1 MTDGKGSISME
12 SEHKLSDYNFEFP
25 KELIAS
31 RTAGKGKTRIL
42 HCPKDGGERRIMK
55 APEIVELFR
64 PGDCLVV
71 NNTKVIPARL
81 YGHTQYGGE
90 VEILLVQALI
100 PAENGEARYEAQ
112 VRPGKAFKIGRELEI
127 AGVKTVVEDIKE
139 DGARVLRFAV
149 TPVELEAVMNRE
161 GHVPLPP
168 YIDRPDD
175 EDDKLAYQTIFAKY
189 SGAVAAP
196 TASLHFSEEMLEAL
210 KAKGVYVA
218 EVTLHVGPGTF
229 QNISVEDFTQHKMH
243 GEHYELTRENAEI
256 INKAKR
262 EGGRIVTVGTTST
275 RVVETIADANGI
287 VKAQSGV
294 THAFFYPGYR
304 YKIVDGLLTNFHW
317 PKSSLILLVSA
328 FYGRENTLAA
338 YKMAVENKMKLFSYG
353 DGMLIL

>member
-1 MTDGKGSISME
+1 
-12 SEHKLSDYNFEFP
+12 
-25 KELIAS
+25 
-31 RTAGKGKTRIL
+31 
-42 HCPKDGGERRIMK
+42 
-55 APEIVELFR
+55 VE
-64 PGDCLVV
+64 
-71 NNTKVIPARL
+71 T
-81 YGHTQYGGE
+81 
-90 VEILLVQALI
+90 LLVQSLI
-100 PAENGEARYEAQ
+100 PAENGDARYEAQ

-127 AGVKTVVEDIKE
+127 AGVKATVEEIHE
-139 DGARVLRFAV
+139 DGARVLRFAT

-161 GHVPLPP
+161 GHVPLQP
-168 YIDRPDD
+168 YINRPDD
-175 EDDKLAYQTIFAKY
+175 EDDKKAYQTLFAKY

-196 TASLHFSEEMLEAL
+196 TASLHFSEQMLADL

-243 GEHYELTRENAEI
+243 GEHYELTKENAEI

-262 EGGRIVTVGTTST
+262 EGGRIVAVGTTST

-317 PKSSLILLVSA
+317 PKSSLILRVSA
-328 FYGRENTLAA
+328 FYGRENTLEA
-338 YKMAVENKMKLFSYG
+338 YRMAVENKMKLFSYG

>member
-1 MTDGKGSISME
+1 M
-12 SEHKLSDYNFEFP
+12 
-25 KELIAS
+25 
-31 RTAGKGKTRIL
+31 
-42 HCPKDGGERRIMK
+42 
-55 APEIVELFR
+55 
-64 PGDCLVV
+64 
-71 NNTKVIPARL
+71 
-81 YGHTQYGGE
+81 
-90 VEILLVQALI
+90 
-100 PAENGEARYEAQ
+100 
-112 VRPGKAFKIGRELEI
+112 
-127 AGVKTVVEDIKE
+127 KTVVEEVRE
-139 DGARVLRFAV
+139 DGSRVLRFAV
-149 TPVELEAVMNRE
+149 TPVELESVMNRE

-168 YIDRPDD
+168 YINRPDD
-175 EDDKLAYQTIFAKY
+175 EEDKKAYQTIFAKY

-196 TASLHFSEEMLEAL
+196 TASLHFSEQMLEDL

-243 GEHYELTRENAEI
+243 GEHYELTKENAEI

-328 FYGRENTLAA
+328 FYGRENTLEA

>member
-1 MTDGKGSISME
+1 ME
-12 SEHKLSDYNFEFP
+12 HNLSDYSFEFP
-25 KELIAS
+25 PELIAS

-42 HCPKDGGERRIMK
+42 HCPKDGGERHIMK
-55 APEIVELFR
+55 APEIVDLFR

-81 YGHTQYGGE
+81 YGKTMHDGE
-90 VEILLVQALI
+90 VETLLVQAMI
-100 PAENGEARYEAQ
+100 PAESGEARYEAQ
-112 VRPGKAFKIGRELEI
+112 VRPGKAFKVGRELLI
-127 AGVKTVVEDIKE
+127 AGVKTTVESINE
-139 DGARVLRFAV
+139 DGSRVLRFAV
-149 TPVELEAVMNRE
+149 TPVELEAVMNAQ

-168 YIDRPDD
+168 YINRPDD
-175 EDDKLAYQTIFAKY
+175 EEDKKAYQTIFAKY

-196 TASLHFSEEMLEAL
+196 TASLHFSEEMLDAL
-210 KAKGVYVA
+210 KAKGVKVA

-243 GEHYELTRENAEI
+243 GEHYELTEENACI
-256 INKAKR
+256 INEAKAS
-262 EGGRIVTVGTTST
+262 GGRIVTVGTTST
-275 RVVETIADANGI
+275 RVVETIADDNGI
-287 VKAQSGV
+287 VRAQSGV

-304 YKIVDGLLTNFHW
+304 YKIVDGLMTNFHW

-338 YKMAVENKMKLFSYG
+338 YRMAVENKLKLFSYG

>member
-1 MTDGKGSISME
+1 ME
-12 SEHKLSDYNFEFP
+12 HNLSDYSFEFP
-25 KELIAS
+25 PELIAS

-42 HCPKDGGERRIMK
+42 HCPKDGGERHIMK
-55 APEIVELFR
+55 APEIVDLFK

-81 YGHTQYGGE
+81 YGKTMHDGE
-90 VEILLVQALI
+90 VETLLVQAMI
-100 PAENGEARYEAQ
+100 PAEDGSARYEAQ
-112 VRPGKAFKIGRELEI
+112 VRPGKAFKVGRELMI
-127 AGVKTVVEDIKE
+127 AGVKTTVESINE
-139 DGARVLRFAV
+139 DGSRVLRFAV
-149 TPVELEAVMNRE
+149 TPVELEAVMNAQ

-168 YIDRPDD
+168 YINRPDD
-175 EDDKLAYQTIFAKY
+175 EEDKKAYQTIFAKY

-210 KAKGVYVA
+210 KAKGVHVA

-243 GEHYELTRENAEI
+243 GEHYELTQENADI
-256 INKAKR
+256 INKAKAA
-262 EGGRIVTVGTTST
+262 GGRVVTVGTTST
-275 RVVETIADANGI
+275 RVVETIADDAG
-287 VKAQSGV
+287 VVRAQKGV

-338 YKMAVENKMKLFSYG
+338 YKMAVENQLKLFSYG

>member
-1 MTDGKGSISME
+1 ME
-12 SEHKLSDYNFEFP
+12 HNLSDYTFEFP

-31 RTAGKGKTRIL
+31 RTAGKGKTHIL
-42 HCPKDGGERRIMK
+42 YCPKNGDERRIMK
-55 APEIVELFR
+55 APEIVDLFR

-81 YGHTQYGGE
+81 FGETQHGGE
-90 VEILLVQALI
+90 VEVLLVQALN
-100 PAENGEARYEAQ
+100 PSESGEARFEAK
-112 VRPGKAFKIGRELEI
+112 VRPGKAFQVGRELNI
-127 AGVKTVVEDIKE
+127 AGVKTFVEEVHEE
-139 DGARVLRFAV
+139 DGNRILRFEK
-149 TPVELEAVMNRE
+149 TPAEMESVMNE
-161 GHVPLPP
+161 QGHVPLPP
-168 YIDRPDD
+168 YINRPDD
-175 EDDKLAYQTIFAKY
+175 EEDKKAYQTIFAKY
-189 SGAVAAP
+189 AGAVAAP
-196 TASLHFSEEMLEAL
+196 TASLHFSEQMLADL

-243 GEHYELTRENAEI
+243 GEHYELTKENADI

-275 RVVETIADANGI
+275 RVIETIADANGFLKPQKGI
-287 VKAQSGV
+287 
-294 THAFFYPGYR
+294 TYAFFYPGYK
-304 YKIVDGLLTNFHW
+304 YKIIDGLLTNFHW

-338 YKMAVENKMKLFSYG
+338 YKMAVENKLKLFSYG

>member
-1 MTDGKGSISME
+1 ME
-12 SEHKLSDYNFEFP
+12 HNLSDYSFEFP
-25 KELIAS
+25 PELIAS

-42 HCPKDGGERRIMK
+42 HCPKDGGERHIMK
-55 APEIVELFR
+55 APEIVDLFK

-81 YGHTQYGGE
+81 YGKTMHDGE
-90 VEILLVQALI
+90 VETLLVQALI
-100 PAENGEARYEAQ
+100 PAEDGSARYEAQ
-112 VRPGKAFKIGRELEI
+112 VRPGKAFKVGRELMI
-127 AGVKTVVEDIKE
+127 AGVKTTVESINE
-139 DGARVLRFAV
+139 DGSRVLRFAV
-149 TPVELEAVMNRE
+149 TPVELEAVMNAQ

-168 YIDRPDD
+168 YINRPDD
-175 EDDKLAYQTIFAKY
+175 EEDKKAYQTIFAKY

-196 TASLHFSEEMLEAL
+196 TASLHFSEEMLSAL
-210 KAKGVYVA
+210 KAKGVHVA

-243 GEHYELTRENAEI
+243 GEHYELTQENADI
-256 INKAKR
+256 INKAKAA
-262 EGGRIVTVGTTST
+262 GGRVVTVGTTST
-275 RVVETIADANGI
+275 RVVETIADDQG
-287 VKAQSGV
+287 VVRAQSGV

-338 YKMAVENKMKLFSYG
+338 YKMAVENKLKLFSYG

>member
-1 MTDGKGSISME
+1 ME
-12 SEHKLSDYNFEFP
+12 SHNLSDYNFEFP

-42 HCPKDGGERRIMK
+42 HCPKDGGERHIMK
-55 APEIVELFR
+55 APEIVDLFK

-81 YGHTQYGGE
+81 YGHTLHGGE
-90 VEILLVQALI
+90 VETLLVQALI
-100 PAENGEARYEAQ
+100 PAEDGSARYEAQ
-112 VRPGKAFKIGRELEI
+112 VRPGKAFKIGRELDI

-175 EDDKLAYQTIFAKY
+175 EDDKKAYQTIFAKY

-196 TASLHFSEEMLEAL
+196 TAL

-243 GEHYELTRENAEI
+243 GEHYELTKENAEI

-262 EGGRIVTVGTTST
+262 EGGRVVTVGTTST

-287 VKAQSGV
+287 VKAQKGV

>member
-1 MTDGKGSISME
+1 ME
-12 SEHKLSDYNFEFP
+12 HNLSDYSFEFP
-25 KELIAS
+25 PELIAS

-42 HCPKDGGERRIMK
+42 HCPKDGGERHIMK
-55 APEIVELFR
+55 APEIVDLFK

-81 YGHTQYGGE
+81 YGKTMHDGD
-90 VEILLVQALI
+90 VETLLVQAMI
-100 PAENGEARYEAQ
+100 PAEDGSARYEAQ
-112 VRPGKAFKIGRELEI
+112 VRPGKAFKLGRELMI
-127 AGVKTVVEDIKE
+127 AGVKTTVESINE
-139 DGARVLRFAV
+139 DGSRVLRFAV
-149 TPVELEAVMNRE
+149 TPIELEAVMNAQ

-168 YIDRPDD
+168 YINRPDD
-175 EDDKLAYQTIFAKY
+175 EEDKKAYQTIFAKY

-196 TASLHFSEEMLEAL
+196 TASLHFSEEMLSAL

-243 GEHYELTRENAEI
+243 GEHYELTQENADI
-256 INKAKR
+256 INKAKVA
-262 EGGRIVTVGTTST
+262 GGRVVTVGTTST
-275 RVVETIADANGI
+275 RVVETIADDAG
-287 VKAQSGV
+287 VVRAQKGV

-338 YKMAVENKMKLFSYG
+338 YKMAVENQLKLFSYG

>member
-1 MTDGKGSISME
+1 ME
-12 SEHKLSDYNFEFP
+12 HNLSDYSFEFP
-25 KELIAS
+25 PELIAS

-42 HCPKDGGERRIMK
+42 HCPKDGGERHIMK
-55 APEIVELFR
+55 APEIVDLFKA
-64 PGDCLVV
+64 GDCLVV

-81 YGHTQYGGE
+81 YGKTMHDGE
-90 VEILLVQALI
+90 VETLLVQAMI
-100 PAENGEARYEAQ
+100 PAEDGCARYEAQ
-112 VRPGKAFKIGRELEI
+112 VRPGKAFKVGRELMI
-127 AGVKTVVEDIKE
+127 AGVKTTVESINE
-139 DGARVLRFAV
+139 DGSRVLRFAV
-149 TPVELEAVMNRE
+149 TPVELEAVMNAQ

-168 YIDRPDD
+168 YINRPDD
-175 EDDKLAYQTIFAKY
+175 EEDKKAYQTIFAKY

-196 TASLHFSEEMLEAL
+196 TASLHFSEEMLDAL
-210 KAKGVYVA
+210 KAKGVKVA

-243 GEHYELTRENAEI
+243 GEHYELTEENARI
-256 INKAKR
+256 INQAKAA
-262 EGGRIVTVGTTST
+262 GGRIVTVGTTST
-275 RVVETIADANGI
+275 RVVETIADDNG
-287 VKAQSGV
+287 VVRAQSGV

-338 YKMAVENKMKLFSYG
+338 YKMAVENRLKLFSYG

>member
-1 MTDGKGSISME
+1 ME
-12 SEHKLSDYNFEFP
+12 CRLSDFNFEFP

-31 RTAGKGKTRIL
+31 RTAGKGKTNIL
-42 HCPKDGGERRIMK
+42 YCPKNGGERRIMK
-55 APEIVELFR
+55 APEIVNLFR

-81 YGHTQYGGE
+81 YGQTQFGGQVE
-90 VEILLVQALI
+90 VLLVQALN
-100 PAENGEARYEAQ
+100 PSESGEARFEAK
-112 VRPGKAFKIGRELEI
+112 VHPGKAFQVGRELTL
-127 AGVKTVVEDIKE
+127 AGVQTFVEEVHEE
-139 DGARVLRFAV
+139 DGNRVLRFAK
-149 TPVELEAVMNRE
+149 TPAEMEEVMNKE

-175 EDDKLAYQTIFAKY
+175 EDDKKAYQTIFAKY
-189 SGAVAAP
+189 AGAVAAP
-196 TASLHFSEEMLEAL
+196 TASLHFSEQMLEDL

-229 QNISVEDFTQHKMH
+229 QNISVEDFSQHKMH
-243 GEHYELTRENAEI
+243 GEHYELTKENADI

-275 RVVETIADANGI
+275 RVVETIADANGFL
-287 VKAQSGV
+287 KPQKGV
-294 THAFFYPGYR
+294 TYAFFYPGYK
-304 YKIVDGLLTNFHW
+304 YKLVDGLLTNFHW

-328 FYGRENTLAA
+328 FYGRENTLDA
-338 YKMAVENKMKLFSYG
+338 YKMAVENKLKLFSYG

>member
-1 MTDGKGSISME
+1 MDTKHI
-12 SEHKLSDYNFEFP
+12 KISDYNYDLPDERIAKFP
-25 KELIAS
+25 IAQRDHS
-31 RTAGKGKTRIL
+31 KLLVYNHGEVSDDVFYHLPEYLPKGALMI
-42 HCPKDGGERRIMK
+42 
-55 APEIVELFR
+55 F
-64 PGDCLVV
+64 

-81 YGHTQYGGE
+81 YGHTMHGGE
-90 VEILLVQALI
+90 VETLLVQALI
-100 PAENGEARYEAQ
+100 PAEDGSARYEAQ
-112 VRPGKAFKIGRELEI
+112 VRPGKAFKFGRELDI
-127 AGVKTVVEDIKE
+127 AGVKTVVENIKE

-149 TPVELEAVMNRE
+149 PPVEREAVMNRE

-175 EDDKLAYQTIFAKY
+175 EDDKKAYQTIFAKY

-196 TASLHFSEEMLEAL
+196 TASLHFSEEMLVAL

-243 GEHYELTRENAEI
+243 GEHYELTQENADI
-256 INKAKR
+256 INNARKA
-262 EGGRIVTVGTTST
+262 GGRIVPIGTTST
-275 RVVETIADANGI
+275 RVIETIAAEDGTL
-287 VKAQSGV
+287 KAETGV

-304 YKIVDGLLTNFHW
+304 YKITDGLLTNFHW
-317 PKSSLILLVSA
+317 PKSSLILLVAA

-338 YKMAVENKMKLFSYG
+338 YKYAVEHQLHLFSYG

>member
-1 MTDGKGSISME
+1 ME
-12 SEHKLSDYNFEFP
+12 HNLSDYSFEFP
-25 KELIAS
+25 PELIAS

-42 HCPKDGGERRIMK
+42 HCPKDGGERHIMK
-55 APEIVELFR
+55 APEIVDLFK

-81 YGHTQYGGE
+81 YGKTMYDGE
-90 VEILLVQALI
+90 VETLLVQAMI
-100 PAENGEARYEAQ
+100 PAEDGSARYEAQ
-112 VRPGKAFKIGRELEI
+112 VRPGKAFKVGRELMI
-127 AGVKTVVEDIKE
+127 AGVKTTVESINE
-139 DGARVLRFAV
+139 DGSRVLRFAV
-149 TPVELEAVMNRE
+149 TPVELEAVMNAQ

-168 YIDRPDD
+168 YINRPDD
-175 EDDKLAYQTIFAKY
+175 EEDKKAYQTIFAKY

-196 TASLHFSEEMLEAL
+196 TASLHFSEEMLSAL
-210 KAKGVYVA
+210 KAKGVHVA

-243 GEHYELTRENAEI
+243 GEHYELTQENADI
-256 INKAKR
+256 INKAKAA
-262 EGGRIVTVGTTST
+262 GGRVVTVGTTST
-275 RVVETIADANGI
+275 RVVETIADDQG
-287 VKAQSGV
+287 VVRAQSGV

-338 YKMAVENKMKLFSYG
+338 YKMAVENKLKLFSYG

>member
-1 MTDGKGSISME
+1 MDYR
-12 SEHKLSDYNFEFP
+12 LSDYNFEFP

-31 RTAGKGKTRIL
+31 RTEGKGKNHIL
-42 HCPKDGGERRIMK
+42 YCPKNGGERRIMK
-55 APEIVELFR
+55 APEIVDLFR

-81 YGHTQYGGE
+81 YGETQFGGQVE
-90 VEILLVQALI
+90 VLLVQALN
-100 PAENGEARYEAQ
+100 PSETGEARFEAK
-112 VRPGKAFKIGRELEI
+112 VHPGKAFQVGRELKL
-127 AGVKTVVEDIKE
+127 AGVRTFVEEVHEE
-139 DGARVLRFAV
+139 DGNRVLRFEK
-149 TPVELEAVMNRE
+149 TPAEMEEVMNKE

-175 EDDKLAYQTIFAKY
+175 EDDKKAYQTIFAKY
-189 SGAVAAP
+189 AGAVAAP
-196 TASLHFSEEMLEAL
+196 TASLHFSEQMLEDL

-229 QNISVEDFTQHKMH
+229 QNISVEDFTKHKMH
-243 GEHYELTRENAEI
+243 GEHYELTKENADI

-275 RVVETIADANGI
+275 RVVETIADANGFL
-287 VKAQSGV
+287 KPQKGV
-294 THAFFYPGYR
+294 TYAFFYPGYK

-328 FYGRENTLAA
+328 FYGRENTLDA
-338 YKMAVENKMKLFSYG
+338 YKMAVENKLKLFSYG

>member
-1 MTDGKGSISME
+1 ME
-12 SEHKLSDYNFEFP
+12 HNLSDYTFEFP

-42 HCPKDGGERRIMK
+42 HCPRDGGERRILK
-55 APEIVELFR
+55 APEIVDLFR

-81 YGHTQYGGE
+81 YGETQHGGE
-90 VEILLVQALI
+90 VEVLLVQALN
-100 PAENGEARYEAQ
+100 PAESGEARFEAK
-112 VRPGKAFKIGRELEI
+112 VRPGKAFQVGRELNI
-127 AGVKTVVEDIKE
+127 AGVKTFVEEVHEE
-139 DGARVLRFAV
+139 DGNRVLRFEK
-149 TPVELEAVMNRE
+149 TPAEMESVMNE
-161 GHVPLPP
+161 QGHVPLPP
-168 YIDRPDD
+168 YINRPDD
-175 EDDKLAYQTIFAKY
+175 EEDKKAYQTIFAKY
-189 SGAVAAP
+189 AGAVAAP
-196 TASLHFSEEMLEAL
+196 TASLHFSEQMLADL

-243 GEHYELTRENAEI
+243 GEHYELTKENADI

-275 RVVETIADANGI
+275 RVIETIADANGFL
-287 VKAQSGV
+287 KPQKGV
-294 THAFFYPGYR
+294 TYAFFYPGYK
-304 YKIVDGLLTNFHW
+304 YKIIDGLLTNFHW

-328 FYGRENTLAA
+328 FYGRENTLEA
-338 YKMAVENKMKLFSYG
+338 YKMAVENKLKLFSYG

>member
-1 MTDGKGSISME
+1 ME
-12 SEHKLSDYNFEFP
+12 HNLSDYSFEFP
-25 KELIAS
+25 PELIAS

-42 HCPKDGGERRIMK
+42 HCPKDGGERHVMK
-55 APEIVELFR
+55 AADIVDLFR
-64 PGDCLVV
+64 AGDCLVV

-81 YGHTQYGGE
+81 YGKTMHDGE
-90 VEILLVQALI
+90 VETLLVQAMI
-100 PAENGEARYEAQ
+100 PAEDGSARYEAQ
-112 VRPGKAFKIGRELEI
+112 VRPGKAFKVGRELII
-127 AGVKTVVEDIKE
+127 AGVKTTVESINE
-139 DGARVLRFAV
+139 DGSRVLRFAV
-149 TPVELEAVMNRE
+149 TPVELEAVMNAQ

-168 YIDRPDD
+168 YINRPDD
-175 EDDKLAYQTIFAKY
+175 EEDKKAYQTIFAKY

-196 TASLHFSEEMLEAL
+196 TASLHFSEEMLQAL
-210 KAKGVYVA
+210 KDKGVKVA

-243 GEHYELTRENAEI
+243 GEHYELTEENARI
-256 INKAKR
+256 INEAKAA
-262 EGGRIVTVGTTST
+262 GGRVVTVGTTST
-275 RVVETIADANGI
+275 RVVETIADDNG
-287 VKAQSGV
+287 VVRAQSGV

-338 YKMAVENKMKLFSYG
+338 YKMAVENRLKLFSYG

>member
-1 MTDGKGSISME
+1 ME
-12 SEHKLSDYNFEFP
+12 YRLSDYNFEFP

-31 RTAGKGKTRIL
+31 RTAGKGKTHIL
-42 HCPKDGGERRIMK
+42 YCPKNGGERRIMK
-55 APEIVELFR
+55 APEIVDLFR

-81 YGHTQYGGE
+81 YGETQFGGQVE
-90 VEILLVQALI
+90 VLLVQALN
-100 PAENGEARYEAQ
+100 PSEAGEARFEAK
-112 VRPGKAFKIGRELEI
+112 VHPGKAFQVGRELKL
-127 AGVKTVVEDIKE
+127 AGVRTFVEEVHEE
-139 DGARVLRFAV
+139 DGNRVLRFEK
-149 TPVELEAVMNRE
+149 TPAEMEEVMNKE

-175 EDDKLAYQTIFAKY
+175 EDDKKAYQTIFAKY
-189 SGAVAAP
+189 AGAVAAP
-196 TASLHFSEEMLEAL
+196 TASLHFSEQMLEDL

-229 QNISVEDFTQHKMH
+229 QNISVEDFTKHKMH
-243 GEHYELTRENAEI
+243 GEHYELTKENADI

-275 RVVETIADANGI
+275 RVIETVADANGFL
-287 VKAQSGV
+287 KPQKGV
-294 THAFFYPGYR
+294 TYAFFYPGYK

-328 FYGRENTLAA
+328 FYGRENTLDA
-338 YKMAVENKMKLFSYG
+338 YKMAVENKLKLFSYG